1 MICCSCKAVLF
12 RGSRELRTRFDAV
25 APWLWEKSLVE
36 EDPGIR
42 LTRLP
47 CFERTDRLM
56 VGLRRIVNADS

>member
-1 MICCSCKAVLF
+1 MRSL
-12 RGSRELRTRFDAV
+12 RGFGNEEWDCDVGLRQSTDAG
-25 APWLWEKSLVE
+25 EKSLVE